1 MTLWRRGITQK
12 QKRRVWRGVVWC
24 GVVGYPVTRH
34 KDTLR
39 EHTGPGASTA
49 STECLEWRFVLRSTP
64 SRNNL
69 PIQKH

>member
-1 MTLWRRGITQK
+1 MAAWYYSK
-12 QKRRVWRGVVWC
+12 AEAASVAWC
-24 GVVGYPVTRH
+24 GVAWCGGVSRH
-34 KDTLR
+34 ETQDTLR
-39 EHTGPGASTA
+39 VHTGPGASTA